1 MVWKHG
7 PNWPFYAFMLRT
19 KLYWN
24 LFFFNGHQ
32 NVNKPKSRAARTS
45 YGLIFL
51 PFYKIIGS
59 FFPFL
64 CQDANK
70 TRSNC
75 DIIGSSFS
83 KKHKITLYKTQN
95 GESNY
100 ADHKFFL
107 IFTGSY
113 LPVQN
118 LGERNPNT
126 IELASFLVYVLCY
139 FKTT

>member
-1 MVWKHG
+1 MFKISPVYNHSHKKQMVWKHG
-7 PNWPFYAFMLRT
+7 PNWPFYAFILRT

-24 LFFFNGHQ
+24 LFFFIGHQ

-83 KKHKITLYKTQN
+83 KKHKITLYKTQMEN
-95 GESNY
+95 QTTQIINFSL
-100 ADHKFFL
+100 FL
-107 IFTGSY
+107 
-113 LPVQN
+113 
-118 LGERNPNT
+118 LGVT
-126 IELASFLVYVLCY
+126 YQY
-139 FKTT
+139 KTLGKEIQIL